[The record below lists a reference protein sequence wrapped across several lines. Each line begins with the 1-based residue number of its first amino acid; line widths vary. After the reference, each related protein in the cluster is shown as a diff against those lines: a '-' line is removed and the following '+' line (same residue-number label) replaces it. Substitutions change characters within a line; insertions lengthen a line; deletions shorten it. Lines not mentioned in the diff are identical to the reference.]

1 MSDEAEQSDADRLD
15 RATGARLARLGSM
28 PVDVTGLE
36 ARLREAMGEAQVE
49 PARRRMRIGGWV
61 RPYRAAVAAVLVLGV
76 IGLAW
81 FALLGGPAV
90 ASAAQMA
97 QVHEDL
103 VSGRTPIMK
112 VESIEEAGRVL
123 ARDWP
128 QSPDLPGVPQEH
140 VMACCMKSVRNK
152 RMACVLLKA
161 EGAPVTMAVAN
172 AADMRLPSSPTRVR
186 GGVTYHVDSSGR
198 VNMAMAERQGRWV
211 CLMGEVPVERLMDFA
226 ERLRF

>member
-1 MSDEAEQSDADRLD
+1 MDDQSEQSDSDRLD
-15 RATGARLARLGSM
+15 RATAARLARLRSM
-28 PVDVTGLE
+28 PMDVSGLE
-36 ARLREAMGEAQVE
+36 RRLRAEVGTATAE
-49 PARRRMRIGGWV
+49 PSRRMWIARPV
-61 RPYRAAVAAVLVLGV
+61 RTAIAAVLVLGL
-76 IGLAW
+76 IGVVA
-81 FALLGGPAV
+81 FVLLGQPAV

-128 QSPDLPGVPQEH
+128 QSPDLPGVPSEH

-152 RMACVLLKA
+152 KMACVLLKA

-186 GGVTYHVDSSGR
+186 AGVTYHVQSSGR
-198 VNMAMAERQGRWV
+198 VNMVMTERQGRWV
-211 CLMGEVPVERLMDFA
+211 CLMGEAPIERLMDFA
-226 ERLRF
+226 ERLQF

>member
-15 RATGARLARLGSM
+15 RATAARLARLGSM

-36 ARLREAMGEAQVE
+36 ARLRESMGEAQVE